1 MDQIHLPSE
10 VVVAQS
16 GPSTY
21 TLTFEPLFPGYGV
34 TIGNALRR
42 ILFSS
47 LPGAAVTAVKIKFV
61 DHEFSTIPHIKEDV
75 IQVILNIK
83 QLVLRSHSTAPTRIK
98 LHVQREGAVT
108 AADIEETDLVQ
119 VINKDLHIATINDPK
134 GELDIEFIVEQGRG
148 YAPVESRENEKYELG
163 VLAVDAIYT
172 PVRAAYFNVSNAR
185 VGQMTNFDKLVM
197 TIETDG
203 SIDGKTAL
211 DLSARILIDHFSL
224 LVTPTEEEVAAISKS
239 APEVEEIDNTETQ
252 EEAVET
258 EETINDLD
266 TLALSVRAKNAL
278 TAQGITSVATLK
290 NMTSDEI
297 RGLKGQGLGEKSLN
311 EIIIAL
317 GKE

>member
-239 APEVEEIDNTETQ
+239 SPEVEEIDNAGTQ
-252 EEAVET
+252 EETVEA